1 MKTFALAGAL
11 VFAANAAGATRPPQT
26 ARLRNVPGFR
36 GDSLPKPRSES
47 HIPRADTTL
56 NPSDFRVKSSALP
69 LVTFPLQDSYAGRL
83 PISSDENE
91 SRELSFWYWPSSAP
105 GGSNKLSIW
114 LNGGPGCSSFTGLL
128 TENGPISFK
137 PGASAPSF
145 NQYAWTSLS
154 DMLWIE
160 QPVGT
165 GFTLGTP
172 NIMNEDMLADQFY
185 GFLKQ
190 FYTVF
195 PDLVEKELYLTGQ
208 SYAGFYIPY
217 IASRILHASSGEKEE
232 LPLDLQSFLIVNGVY
247 SSRIVSGE
255 APTARFARKNQ
266 QLLGLSNTFVTGLQK
281 RSELCGYQEV
291 IDAATYPPK
300 GKIPLPNGNK
310 DITKSKCRL
319 WNQFQKAAG
328 EANHCFNMA
337 RVTDKCP
344 MPAKNDG
351 PYFSRPDVQKAL
363 HFGNFGTWDDCAKD
377 PVFIGLSAV
386 SEYHDDSPYSET
398 LFPDLLQRLPKG
410 FSLWNGLFDSI
421 LFSEGTRIMI
431 QNLTWGGQ
439 HGFQTRIT
447 TPFVVGGNRYGVY
460 HTERKLTYIEFDDAG
475 HKIPQD
481 QPAASLHAFNWML
494 NGGEL

>member
-11 VFAANAAGATRPPQT
+11 ALAANASAVSLPPQA
-26 ARLRNVPGFR
+26 ARLLNVLR
-36 GDSLPKPRSES
+36 SHRESQPKPHSES

-56 NPSDFRVKSSALP
+56 NPSDFLVKSSALP
-69 LVTFPLQDSYAGRL
+69 LVTFPLQDSYAGWL
-83 PISSDENE
+83 PVSSDQHE

-114 LNGGPGCSSFTGLL
+114 LDGGPGCSSFLGFL
-128 TENGPISFK
+128 TENGPISFN

-145 NQYAWTSLS
+145 NQYTWTT
-154 DMLWIE
+154 LWIE

-172 NIMNEDMLADQFY
+172 NIMNEFMLADQFY

-217 IASRILHASSGEKEE
+217 IASRILHASSSEKTE
-232 LPLDLQSFLIVNGVY
+232 LPLNLQSFLIINGMY
-247 SSRIVSGE
+247 SSDIVPEE
-255 APTARFARKNQ
+255 APAARFAKKNQ
-266 QLLGLSNTFVTGLQK
+266 QLLRLGDTFITELQE
-281 RSELCGYQEV
+281 RSVSCGYQKI

-310 DITKSKCRL
+310 DIVKKRCHT
-319 WNQFQKAAG
+319 WNRFYRAARG
-328 EANHCFNMA
+328 ANPCFNME

-344 MPAKNDG
+344 TPANNDG

-363 HFGNFGTWDDCAKD
+363 HFDNFGTWYDCAEGD
-377 PVFIGLSAV
+377 VFIGHSVV
-386 SEYHDDSPYSET
+386 SQWKDDSQYSET

-421 LFSEGTRIMI
+421 LFSEGTRITI

-439 HGFQTRIT
+439 QGFQTPIT

-460 HTERKLTYIEFDDAG
+460 HTERKLTYIEFDNAG
-475 HKIPQD
+475 HQIPQD

-494 NGGEL
+494 NGGKL